1 MFVVQII
8 LHPFVSTIHFLDL
21 ILPSHKLKSI
31 ILENITKEKYQI
43 SKKIHTSFLDLD
55 EITYV
60 ERRMLLKFITEDLK
74 EQASAME
81 AVKSARR

>member
-1 MFVVQII
+1 M
-8 LHPFVSTIHFLDL
+8 
-21 ILPSHKLKSI
+21 

-43 SKKIHTSFLDLD
+43 SKKINTSFLDLD

>member
-21 ILPSHKLKSI
+21 ILPSHKLKSM

>member
-1 MFVVQII
+1 MVQII

-21 ILPSHKLKSI
+21 ILPSHKLKSM

>member
-1 MFVVQII
+1 M
-8 LHPFVSTIHFLDL
+8 
-21 ILPSHKLKSI
+21 

-43 SKKIHTSFLDLD
+43 SKKIHTSFLDLA

>member
-1 MFVVQII
+1 M
-8 LHPFVSTIHFLDL
+8 
-21 ILPSHKLKSI
+21 
-31 ILENITKEKYQI
+31 ILENITTEKYQI

-60 ERRMLLKFITEDLK
+60 ERRMLLKFITKNLK

-81 AVKSARR
+81 PVKSARR